1 MDSFDAPKKFM
12 AGLEGL
18 LAVEVVY
25 ALPGAQDLIEL
36 RVPPGTTARKAIAQS
51 GILQRY
57 PQIDLA
63 ADKVGIFGR
72 VVELDLVLEE
82 GDRVEIYRPL
92 RAEPKDARRQRA
104 RQKR

>member
-1 MDSFDAPKKFM
+1 M
-12 AGLEGL
+12 AGPEGL
-18 LAVEVVY
+18 LTVEIVY
-25 ALPGAQDLIEL
+25 ALADAQDLIEIEI
-36 RVPPGTTARKAIAQS
+36 VPGTTVRKAIMQS

>member
-1 MDSFDAPKKFM
+1 M
-12 AGLEGL
+12 AGSEGL
-18 LAVEVVY
+18 LTVEVVY
-25 ALPGAQDLIEL
+25 ALAEAQDLIEIKI
-36 RVPPGTTARKAIAQS
+36 VPGTTVRKAIMQS

-72 VVELDLVLEE
+72 VVELDVVLEE

-92 RAEPKDARRQRA
+92 LTEPKDARRQRA